1 MLRAANGQ
9 VNGGTVKQ
17 PTATVLYGT
26 KDGVWLAKQPPDW
39 EYIALPR
46 SDYEG
51 LQRGFACLKETLEV
65 YTKALDNSEQHDNV
79 ALQETNR
86 AIMAE
91 VARLKDVVHNT
102 RQMLLDANVR

>member
-1 MLRAANGQ
+1 M
-9 VNGGTVKQ
+9 
-17 PTATVLYGT
+17 
-26 KDGVWLAKQPPDW
+26 
-39 EYIALPR
+39 
-46 SDYEG
+46 
-51 LQRGFACLKETLEV
+51 

-79 ALQETNR
+79 ALQEMNR